1 MPRAIPPKRE
11 PALGYCPATDQP
23 FPLEF
28 DTRVHRLPGRMPQP
42 AVLPRISVVICT
54 RDRPDTIGSALDSVA
69 AQDYPDFDVLV
80 VDQSR
85 GDETERIVEATSRRF
100 PRIRLLRLRTPGLS
114 RAYNAG
120 IREASADLVAFTDD
134 DVVAPAGWLRS
145 IAHAFAEHPAV
156 GLLYGQVLVAP
167 ELEARENRDGVTPA
181 LTIPRREIL
190 DRAHGFRVF
199 GMGANFAAR
208 RSLFER
214 VGDFDEV
221 LGGGGPLQ
229 SSQDFDFVYRV
240 FKAGESTLL
249 EPDVVVYH
257 HGFRSFAEWP
267 ATMRSYGIGVG
278 GFCFKHVR
286 LGDLYATWLLCRFL
300 AAGTARVGKRLLT
313 RRPVGDHWTYLSHIF
328 AGMRRSLRFRIDRPR
343 RLYITA
349 EHT

>member
-1 MPRAIPPKRE
+1 MNQPP
-11 PALGYCPATDQP
+11 
-23 FPLEF
+23 
-28 DTRVHRLPGRMPQP
+28 
-42 AVLPRISVVICT
+42 LPRVSVVICT

-85 GDETERIVEATSRRF
+85 GDETERIVEEARGRC
-100 PRIRLLRLRTPGLS
+100 PRIGLVRLRTPGLS
-114 RAYNAG
+114 RAYNTG
-120 IREASADLVAFTDD
+120 IREAGSDLIAFTDD
-134 DVVAPAGWLRS
+134 DVVAPADWLRS
-145 IAHAFAEHPAV
+145 IAVAFAAHPGA
-156 GLLYGQVLVAP
+156 GLLYGQVLIPP

-181 LTIPRREIL
+181 LPIPRREIL
-190 DRAHGFRVF
+190 DRKHGFRVF

-229 SSQDFDFVYRV
+229 SSQDFDFVYRAYR
-240 FKAGESTLL
+240 AGESTLL

-257 HGFRSFAEWP
+257 HGFRSHDEWP
-267 ATMRSYGIGVG
+267 ATMRSYGVGVG

-286 LGDLYATWLLCRFL
+286 LGDPYAAWLLCKFL
-300 AAGTARVGKRLLT
+300 AAAVARVAKRLLT
-313 RRPVGDHWTYLSHIF
+313 RRPAAVHWAYLSHIVT
-328 AGMRRSLRFRIDRPR
+328 GMRRSLRFQIDRPR

-349 EHT
+349 ERT

>member
-1 MPRAIPPKRE
+1 MHRRSAPP
-11 PALGYCPATDQP
+11 PS
-23 FPLEF
+23 
-28 DTRVHRLPGRMPQP
+28 
-42 AVLPRISVVICT
+42 LPRVSVVICT
-54 RDRPDTIGSALDSVA
+54 RDRPDTIGSALESVA
-69 AQDYPDFDVLV
+69 SQDYPDFEVLV

-85 GDETERIVEATSRRF
+85 GDETERIVDEARERS
-100 PRIRLLRLRTPGLS
+100 PRIRLVRLRTPGLS

-120 IREASADLVAFTDD
+120 IREADAELLAFTDD
-134 DVVAPAGWLRS
+134 DVVAPATWLRS
-145 IAHAFAEHPAV
+145 IAVAFADHPGA

-181 LTIPRREIL
+181 LTIARREIL

-208 RSLFER
+208 RGLFER

-257 HGFRSFAEWP
+257 RGFRSYDEWP
-267 ATMRSYGIGVG
+267 ATMRSYGVGVG

-286 LGDLYATWLLCRFL
+286 LGDAYAAWLLCRFL
-300 AAGTARVGKRLLT
+300 AAGAARVAKRLLT
-313 RRPVGDHWTYLSHIF
+313 RRPAGVHWAYLSHIV
-328 AGMRRSLRFRIDRPR
+328 AGVRRSLRFRIDRPR

-349 EHT
+349 ERT

>member
-1 MPRAIPPKRE
+1 MHQPSAPP
-11 PALGYCPATDQP
+11 P
-23 FPLEF
+23 
-28 DTRVHRLPGRMPQP
+28 
-42 AVLPRISVVICT
+42 VLPPVSVVICT

-69 AQDYPDFDVLV
+69 AQDYPDFEVLV

-85 GDETERIVEATSRRF
+85 GDETERIVEEARRRC
-100 PRIRLLRLRTPGLS
+100 PRIRLVRLRTPGLS

-120 IREASADLVAFTDD
+120 IRASGSELVAFTDD
-134 DVVAPAGWLRS
+134 DVVAPADWLRG
-145 IAHAFAEHPAV
+145 IALAFAGRPRV
-156 GLLYGQVLVAP
+156 GLLYGQVLIPP

-181 LTIPRREIL
+181 LTIPRREVL
-190 DRAHGFRVF
+190 DRGHGFRVF

-257 HGFRSFAEWP
+257 HGFRSHDEWP
-267 ATMRSYGIGVG
+267 ATMRSYGVGVG

-286 LGDLYATWLLCRFL
+286 LGDAYAAWLLFGFL
-300 AAGTARVGKRLLT
+300 ASGAARVAKRLLT
-313 RRPVGDHWTYLSHIF
+313 RRPAGVHWAYLSHIL
-328 AGMRRSLRFRIDRPR
+328 AGIRRSLRFRIDRPR

-349 EHT
+349 ERT

>member
-1 MPRAIPPKRE
+1 M
-11 PALGYCPATDQP
+11 DQP
-23 FPLEF
+23 
-28 DTRVHRLPGRMPQP
+28 
-42 AVLPRISVVICT
+42 AALPRISVVICT
-54 RDRPDTIGSALDSVA
+54 RDRPETFESALDSVV
-69 AQDYPDFDVLV
+69 AQDYPDFEVLV
-80 VDQSR
+80 IDQSR
-85 GDETERIVEATSRRF
+85 GDETALIVEETCRRF
-100 PRIRLLRLRTPGLS
+100 PSIRLVRLRIAGLS

-120 IREASADLVAFTDD
+120 IREAGSDLMAFTDD
-134 DVVAPAGWLRS
+134 DVVAPADWLRS
-145 IAHAFAEHPAV
+145 IAQAFAAHPRV

-167 ELEARENRDGVTPA
+167 ELESRENRDGVTPA

-190 DRAHGFRVF
+190 DREHGFRVF

-208 RSLFER
+208 RGLFER

-240 FKAGESTLL
+240 FRAGESTLL

-257 HGFRSFAEWP
+257 HGFRSHDEWP
-267 ATMRSYGIGVG
+267 ATMRSYGVGVG

-286 LGDLYATWLLCRFL
+286 LGDAYAAWLLGRFL
-300 AAGTARVGKRLLT
+300 AAAVARVAKRLLT
-313 RRPVGDHWTYLSHIF
+313 RRPAAVHWAYLSHIV

>member
-1 MPRAIPPKRE
+1 MHQP
-11 PALGYCPATDQP
+11 PALPP
-23 FPLEF
+23 
-28 DTRVHRLPGRMPQP
+28 V
-42 AVLPRISVVICT
+42 SVVICT
-54 RDRPDTIGSALDSVA
+54 RDRPDSVGSALDSVA
-69 AQDYPDFDVLV
+69 AQDYPDFEVLV

-85 GDETERIVEATSRRF
+85 GDETERIVEEARGRC
-100 PRIRLLRLRTPGLS
+100 PRIRLVRLRTPGLS

-120 IREASADLVAFTDD
+120 IREAGSELVAFTDD

-145 IAHAFAEHPAV
+145 IALAFAAHPGV
-156 GLLYGQVLVAP
+156 GLLYGQVLVP
-167 ELEARENRDGVTPA
+167 SELEVRENRDGVTPA
-181 LTIPRREIL
+181 LTIPARELL
-190 DRAHGFRVF
+190 DREHGFRVF

-257 HGFRSFAEWP
+257 HGFRSHAEWP
-267 ATMRSYGIGVG
+267 ATMRSYGVGVG

-286 LGDLYATWLLCRFL
+286 LGDPYAAWLLCRFL
-300 AAGTARVGKRLLT
+300 ASGAARVAKRLLT
-313 RRPVGDHWTYLSHIF
+313 RRPAGNQWAYLSHIVT
-328 AGMRRSLRFRIDRPR
+328 GMRRSLRFRIDRPR

-349 EHT
+349 ERT

>member
-1 MPRAIPPKRE
+1 
-11 PALGYCPATDQP
+11 
-23 FPLEF
+23 
-28 DTRVHRLPGRMPQP
+28 MPQP

-85 GDETERIVEATSRRF
+85 VDETDRIVEEARRRC
-100 PRIRLLRLRTPGLS
+100 PRIGLVRLRTPGLS
-114 RAYNAG
+114 RAYNTG
-120 IREASADLVAFTDD
+120 IREAGSDLIAFTDD
-134 DVVAPAGWLRS
+134 DVVAPADWLRS
-145 IAHAFAEHPAV
+145 IALAFAAHPAV
-156 GLLYGQVLVAP
+156 GLLYGQVLIPP
-167 ELEARENRDGVTPA
+167 ELLARENRDGVTPA
-181 LTIPRREIL
+181 LPIPRREIL
-190 DRAHGFRVF
+190 DRKHGFHVF

-267 ATMRSYGIGVG
+267 ATMRSYGVGVG
-278 GFCFKHVR
+278 VYCFKHVR
-286 LGDLYATWLLCRFL
+286 LGDAYAAWLLCRFL
-300 AAGTARVGKRLLT
+300 AGAAARVAKRLLT
-313 RRPVGDHWTYLSHIF
+313 RRPAAVHWAYLSHIV

-343 RLYITA
+343 RIYITA
-349 EHT
+349 EHA